1 VTAERDA
8 LRERYLAAI
17 EREITEGVAR
27 LTQAR
32 ERLDD
37 DAPRRAKALAAISDV
52 TLEWLAAERDR
63 LRAGGTFDVDDARTF
78 LEQRAL
84 TDNA

>member
-1 VTAERDA
+1 MTAERDA
-8 LRERYLAAI
+8 LRERYLAAL
-17 EREITEGVAR
+17 EREITEGSTR

-32 ERLDD
+32 DRLDD

-63 LRAGGTFDVDDARTF
+63 VRAGGVFDETAARRF
-78 LEQRAL
+78 LDQRR
-84 TDNA
+84 